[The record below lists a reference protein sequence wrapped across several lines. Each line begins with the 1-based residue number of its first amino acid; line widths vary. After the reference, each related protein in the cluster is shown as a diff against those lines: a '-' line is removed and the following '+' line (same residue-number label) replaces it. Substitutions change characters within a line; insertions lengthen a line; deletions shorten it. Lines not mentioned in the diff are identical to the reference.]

1 LDAHRSYQRLRRGN
15 QLQQARAALNR
26 CSRRECPGAV
36 VTDCATWLSELLPAI
51 PSVVFDVTLDG
62 AGAPAA
68 RVIVDGVSFDA
79 WADGG
84 ALELDPG
91 KHSVRFELAPFPP
104 KEDVFVLSEGMKFR
118 AIAAEFRSSPASDG
132 VPSAPATVPSVGP
145 RPAPPSLAPEPS
157 VKGRPVPGA
166 VYPLMGVGA
175 AGLAVFI
182 GAGVAGKAEQ
192 NRLDR
197 ECVPACEERALNKML
212 AFYTTADVALA
223 VSVSALVGA
232 GVVYATRPGSKPHV
246 AVALTPLPAGAGATL
261 SVTRF

>member
-1 LDAHRSYQRLRRGN
+1 VS
-15 QLQQARAALNR
+15 
-26 CSRRECPGAV
+26 
-36 VTDCATWLSELLPAI
+36 DCAQWLSELLPAI

-62 AGAPAA
+62 AAAQAA
-68 RVIVDGVSFDA
+68 RVIVDGASVDA

-91 KHSVRFELAPFPP
+91 KHTVRFELPPFPP

-118 AIAAEFRSSPASDG
+118 AIAAEFRTPPAASG
-132 VPSAPATVPSVGP
+132 ARSAEKTVPSAGP
-145 RPAPPSLAPEPS
+145 RVVPASPSPEPS

-182 GAGVAGKAEQ
+182 GAGIAGKAEQ

-223 VSVSALVGA
+223 VSLSALVGA
-232 GVVYATRPGSKPHV
+232 GVVYATRPSSKPHV

-261 SVTRF
+261 SLTRF